1 MKNDCNAVQAKL
13 HPTEVHREQSPGA
26 VRPSNGRTAHWH
38 TVIMSALIDFS
49 ILSSIAAIEIGILVS
64 SVLFGIVTLQAFI
77 YFRTY
82 PSDPK
87 PLKILAGVIWAL
99 EFGGM
104 ICVSNLLYEA
114 TITKYRNAP
123 LLMFVNPPTQINIS
137 NLISACTACLVE
149 VWFAER
155 VRRFTGVL
163 WPALVFWFL
172 IFVTFAGAILVSA
185 VLFTR
190 GLLEFTANWR
200 WASTTCWILSA
211 VIDVSMASLLC
222 FNLLQQRQSLF
233 QRVMAITTTILSM
246 TMPYNLIYMGVY
258 TCTARIYANSFF
270 ASLNARNNLRSTDD
284 VVQSFK
290 LSVRGAR
297 SGSAEDPIAT
307 KDSTQ
312 FALRYQYRL
321 DSQTTTS

>member
-1 MKNDCNAVQAKL
+1 
-13 HPTEVHREQSPGA
+13 
-26 VRPSNGRTAHWH
+26 
-38 TVIMSALIDFS
+38 MSALIDFS

-82 PSDPK
+82 PGDPK
-87 PLKILAGVIWAL
+87 PLKILAGVIWVL

-104 ICVSNLLYEA
+104 ICVANLLYEA
-114 TITKYRNAP
+114 TITKYRSAP

-155 VRRFTGVL
+155 VRRFTGLL

-190 GLLEFTANWR
+190 GLLEFTAHWR

-211 VIDVSMASLLC
+211 VIDVAMASLLC

-233 QRVMAITTTILSM
+233 QRSTRLVDKIIMITMSTGLLTSVMAITTTILSM
-246 TMPYNLIYMGVY
+246 TMPYNLVYMGVY
-258 TCTARIYANSFF
+258 ICTARIYANSFF

-307 KDSTQ
+307 KDSAQ

-321 DSQTTTS
+321 DSQATTS

>member
-1 MKNDCNAVQAKL
+1 
-13 HPTEVHREQSPGA
+13 
-26 VRPSNGRTAHWH
+26 
-38 TVIMSALIDFS
+38 MSALIDFS

-82 PSDPK
+82 PGDPK
-87 PLKILAGVIWAL
+87 PLKILLLLIGRVL

-104 ICVSNLLYEA
+104 ICVANLLYEA
-114 TITKYRNAP
+114 TITKYRSAP

-155 VRRFTGVL
+155 VRRFTGLL

-190 GLLEFTANWR
+190 GLLEFTAHWR

-211 VIDVSMASLLC
+211 VIDVAMASLLC

-246 TMPYNLIYMGVY
+246 TMPYNL
-258 TCTARIYANSFF
+258 YANSFF

-297 SGSAEDPIAT
+297 SGSAAYCILQAFAVVPSLPRKHQHTLEHEDKTSSIDISSPMEDGVKFGHSA
-307 KDSTQ
+307 K
-312 FALRYQYRL
+312 
-321 DSQTTTS
+321 SQTRRHWFSVSDDGYLHMAQDTNVW

>member
-1 MKNDCNAVQAKL
+1 
-13 HPTEVHREQSPGA
+13 
-26 VRPSNGRTAHWH
+26 
-38 TVIMSALIDFS
+38 MSALIDFS

-87 PLKILAGVIWAL
+87 PLKILAGVIWIL

-233 QRVMAITTTILSM
+233 QRSTRLVDKIIMITMSTGLLTSVMAITTTILSM

-297 SGSAEDPIAT
+297 SGSADPIAT